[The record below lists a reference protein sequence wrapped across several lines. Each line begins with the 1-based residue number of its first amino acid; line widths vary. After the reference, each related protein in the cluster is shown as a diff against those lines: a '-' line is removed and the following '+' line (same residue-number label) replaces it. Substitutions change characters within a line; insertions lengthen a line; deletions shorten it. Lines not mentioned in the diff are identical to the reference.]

1 MEFSRVQIGVAV
13 GAAVLVLV
21 GFFAYLI
28 WLNHQGPVLA
38 KSEDRD
44 PLSQVPNSISL
55 NPLRDRSSE
64 RVASAYLNAIRN
76 GHCEEEL
83 AGWAKDYRKK
93 YARFICDSEAGHPL
107 LSWKLVDWEDD
118 PPLRLLRYRGQRL
131 NSPAGPG
138 TYKELFSLTLEN
150 KDGTWE
156 VTKYEAM
163 Y

>member
-1 MEFSRVQIGVAV
+1 MEFSRVQIGIAV
-13 GAAVLVLV
+13 CAAALVLV
-21 GFFAYLI
+21 SFFGYLM
-28 WLNHQGPVLA
+28 WLDHQGPVLA

-55 NPLRDRSSE
+55 NPLRNRTSE

-83 AGWAKDYRKK
+83 ASWAKDYRKK
-93 YARFICDSEAGHPL
+93 YARFICDSEASHPL
-107 LSWKLVDWEDD
+107 LSWKLVDWEDA
-118 PPLRLLRYRGQRL
+118 PPLRMLRYRGQRL
-131 NSPAGPG
+131 TNPAEPG